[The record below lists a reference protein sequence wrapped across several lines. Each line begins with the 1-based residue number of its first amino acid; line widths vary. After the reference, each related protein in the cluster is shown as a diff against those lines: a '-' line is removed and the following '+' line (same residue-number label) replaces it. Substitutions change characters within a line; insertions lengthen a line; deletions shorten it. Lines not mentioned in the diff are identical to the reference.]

1 MLVHLACIHHH
12 LPFGFPHRHRR
23 TPTSRITRYT
33 LSLGLV
39 LWPLLTGYS
48 RYRLHYHSAPQVLA
62 GLTVGGIVGAVHA
75 VITEV
80 VPLWYPTST
89 LGRFRS
95 RLAKTWEAWP
105 IEGWG
110 GWGAGGRE
118 TGKWLDYPD
127 RTRSQSDGRDVA
139 GRKKD
144 E

>member
-1 MLVHLACIHHH
+1 M
-12 LPFGFPHRHRR
+12 
-23 TPTSRITRYT
+23 
-33 LSLGLV
+33 
-39 LWPLLTGYS
+39 
-48 RYRLHYHSAPQVLA
+48 
-62 GLTVGGIVGAVHA
+62 
-75 VITEV
+75 ITEV